1 MSEAKFERRTLKVE
15 FTAVETHE
23 LATQLATKTR
33 ELSALEEEKA
43 SVTKQYG
50 AKVAEA
56 KAATNKLANL
66 VNDGYEYREVEC
78 EVLYHFPEKGKKTY
92 IRKDNNRQFVEK
104 MEAYE
109 WNLFNQAEEGA
120 LSGHRKDGEFEDAE
134 IVTATPL
141 LPSIGEK
148 ETTESETTEPE
159 F

>member
-1 MSEAKFERRTLKVE
+1 MKEAKFERRTLKVE

-92 IRKDNNRQFVEK
+92 IRKDNGKQFVEK
-104 MEAYE
+104 MESFE
-109 WNLFNQAEEGA
+109 WNLFNQAEEDEM
-120 LSGHRKDGEFEDAE
+120 SGNSTDDYFEDVE
-134 IVTATPL
+134 IIKETPL
-141 LPSIGEK
+141 LPQTNTSEK
-148 ETTESETTEPE
+148 EDTNIK
-159 F
+159 